1 MPVSAKKKTFKRREH
16 SILRWGGNPIEL
28 PSGNEPS
35 DELMDERRAYLQTLL
50 PLYLRDGYVKPVKEP
65 KVAREIQKKWLTDGC
80 RKERT
85 RKQAE
90 YDMYTSAKC
99 RAKGKGLPFNLD
111 LSDVS
116 MPDVCPVFG
125 MELVWQGKPSKN
137 SPTLDRFVPELGY
150 VKGNV
155 AVISMQA
162 NRMKSDANAEDVFK
176 LYSWIVEQGK

>member
-1 MPVSAKKKTFKRREH
+1 MPVSSKKKTFKRREH
-16 SILRWGGNPIEL
+16 SILRWGGDPMEL
-28 PSGNEPS
+28 PTGSDPS
-35 DELMDERRAYLQTLL
+35 DDLMDERRAYLQSLL
-50 PLYLRDGYVKPVKEP
+50 PLYLRDGYVKIVKEP
-65 KVAREIQKKWLTDGC
+65 KVAREIQKRWLTDGC

-90 YDMYTSAKC
+90 YDMYHHAKH
-99 RAKGKGLPFNLD
+99 RAKGKDLPFNLD
-111 LSDVS
+111 LSDVR

-125 MELVWQGKPSKN
+125 MELVWQGKPSGN
-137 SPTLDRFVPELGY
+137 SPTLDRLVPELGY

-162 NRMKSDANAEDVFK
+162 NRMKSDANAEDVLK